1 VSTAAGGLRGAP
13 LALGELSEK
22 QRASLPALQV
32 HAGLRVSCQPE
43 SVANLPSMCCF
54 WICSIHCSFAL
65 GEPFVGMSCQ
75 GLWNPWN
82 LRTVLEFLGIHPQ
95 EKDDM
100 HRQST

>member
-43 SVANLPSMCCF
+43 QNA
-54 WICSIHCSFAL
+54 IY
-65 GEPFVGMSCQ
+65 
-75 GLWNPWN
+75 
-82 LRTVLEFLGIHPQ
+82 VLFLDLLHPL
-95 EKDDM
+95 
-100 HRQST
+100 